1 MPQNRQCLSQSMGRN
16 TKRSFYSVGHLSLP
30 EGAKMNV
37 CPLEPT
43 ICPDCIREAPQ
54 TFGIWEIL
62 AVMIAIVGVIYI
74 WGLCQKKRDTK
85 NK

>member
-1 MPQNRQCLSQSMGRN
+1 
-16 TKRSFYSVGHLSLP
+16 
-30 EGAKMNV
+30 MNV

-54 TFGIWEIL
+54 IFGIWEIL
-62 AVMIAIVGVIYI
+62 AIMIAIVGIIYI